1 MSRLITRSIRI
12 FDSIINSF
20 AMLAA
25 ILVLLLVAVTLYE
38 IIMRYFIGRS
48 ELWTLETTEFS
59 LLYITFLA
67 TAWLLKEERH
77 VTMDLVLS
85 RFKLRNQAKISAV
98 TSVIGAVMFLMLTW
112 YGAKVTWQS
121 FQTGY
126 LLPTMMEAPAFA
138 ILLIIPVGSF
148 LLFIQF
154 LRRAYRHLMSWKAKD
169 ET

>member
-154 LRRAYRHLMSWKAKD
+154 LRRAYGYLSKWKATN

>member
-1 MSRLITRSIRI
+1 MSRLIRRSIRI
-12 FDSIINSF
+12 FDSIIDSF
-20 AMLAA
+20 GMLAF
-25 ILVLLLVAVTLYE
+25 ILLLLLVAVTLYE

-48 ELWTLETTEFS
+48 ELWTLETAEYS

-77 VTMDLVLS
+77 VTMDLVLT
-85 RFKLRNQAKISAV
+85 RFKPNIQARISTI
-98 TSVIGAVMFLMLTW
+98 TSVIGAVMFLVVSG
-112 YGAKVTWQS
+112 YGAKVTWQT

-126 LLPTMMEAPAFA
+126 LLPTMMEVPAFA
-138 ILLIIPVGSF
+138 ILVIIPVGSF

-154 LRRAYRHLMSWKAKD
+154 LRRAYGYARSWKATD

>member
-12 FDSIINSF
+12 FDSIIDSF
-20 AMLAA
+20 GMLAF
-25 ILVLLLVAVTLYE
+25 ILLLLLVAVTLYE

-48 ELWTLETTEFS
+48 ELWTLETTEYS

-77 VTMDLVLS
+77 VTMDLVLT
-85 RFKLRNQAKISAV
+85 RFKPNIQARISTV
-98 TSVIGAVMFLMLTW
+98 TSVIGAVMFLVVSG
-112 YGAKVTWQS
+112 YGVKVTWQT

-126 LLPTMMEAPAFA
+126 LLPTMMEVPAFA
-138 ILLIIPVGSF
+138 ILVIIPVGSF

-154 LRRAYRHLMSWKAKD
+154 LRRAYGYTRSWKATD